1 MAHGINEYT
10 AEDGVHW
17 EAYAQ
22 RFSVWLV
29 NPTHET
35 YPGNPPEGYYKVYK
49 DHQKFAPGLHE
60 YTHLINSVFAVP
72 HAPAALPSN
81 NRMVTLPPKAFA
93 AVLNLRSSTE
103 GQLLQMLTTDHA
115 CDNTSRGLS
124 PFAQR
129 GGTYLGR
136 GGFRGGFGG
145 RGGGYGGRGG
155 GYGGRGG
162 GMTGRGGYA
171 GRGGRFG
178 GRGAHA
184 GGSLAA
190 RVEGQAAAK
199 KKKARF
205 RKHKGAQAAD
215 SEMDECKSLSPED
228 ERQFFQCFASLMSSF
243 GALDLAEDDETGEQE
258 AGPSGQ
264 GEDETPDEEPLIQ
277 ETEYN
282 EEAAGFYNSS

>member
-145 RGGGYGGRGG
+145 RGGGYGGRSG
-155 GYGGRGG
+155 GYGGRSG

-171 GRGGRFG
+171 GHGGRFG

-190 RVEGQAAAK
+190 RVKGQAAAK
-199 KKKARF
+199 KKKACF

-215 SEMDECKSLSPED
+215 SEMDKCKSLSPED

-243 GALDLAEDDETGEQE
+243 GTLDLAEDDETGEQE

-282 EEAAGFYNSS
+282 EEAMGFYNSS